1 MRFIT
6 IFFPLLII
14 LSIIIAGQALFVVD
28 ETETAIVTRFGD
40 PIRPSITSPG
50 LYAKTPFIDTVTKF
64 DKRNTLFDAAPDSL
78 LTSDKKRLIIDAYAI
93 GKIVDPLQFFK
104 TVKTPR
110 GAVTAATGIIASDL
124 RSEIAND
131 LQIDVIKSNR
141 QKIMEAVTIASA
153 EKIIDFGIKISDI
166 RVKRADFPDE
176 TLNAIYDRMRAERA
190 RKANEERAEGEK
202 RSLEIRAEVDKQAT
216 VIESEAIKKSNQIMG
231 EGDAE
236 AIKIYDDALE
246 KDPEFFD
253 FTKSLEVYTK
263 ILKDN
268 STIILSLD
276 SDLFKYMTQEQKVS
290 K

>member
-141 QKIMEAVTIASA
+141 QRIMEAVTIASA
-153 EKIIDFGIKISDI
+153 EKIIDFGIEISDI

-236 AIKIYDDALE
+236 AIKIYADALE

>member
-153 EKIIDFGIKISDI
+153 EKIIDFGIQISDI

-216 VIESEAIKKSNQIMG
+216 VIESEAIQKSNQIIG
-231 EGDAE
+231 EGDSQA
-236 AIKIYDDALE
+236 ANIFSNALN
-246 KDPEFFD
+246 KDPEFYD
-253 FTKSLEVYTK
+253 FTKSLEIYEA
-263 ILKDN
+263 ILKTN
-268 STIILSLD
+268 STIVLSTD
-276 SDLFKYMTQEQKVS
+276 SSLFKFLTTNE
-290 K
+290 

>member
-93 GKIVDPLQFFK
+93 GRIVDPLQFFK

-141 QKIMEAVTIASA
+141 QKIMESVTIASA

-216 VIESEAIKKSNQIMG
+216 VIESEALKKSNQIMG

-236 AIKIYDDALE
+236 AIKIYADALE
-246 KDPEFFD
+246 QDPEFFD

>member
-153 EKIIDFGIKISDI
+153 EKIIDFGIEISDI

-236 AIKIYDDALE
+236 AIKIYADALE

>member
-153 EKIIDFGIKISDI
+153 EKIIDFGIQISDI

-236 AIKIYDDALE
+236 AIKIYANALE
-246 KDPEFFD
+246 QDPEFFD

>member
-153 EKIIDFGIKISDI
+153 EKIIDFGIQISDI

-236 AIKIYDDALE
+236 AIKIYADALE

>member
-6 IFFPLLII
+6 IFIPILIFI
-14 LSIIIAGQALFVVD
+14 SIVVAGQALFIVD

-50 LYAKTPFIDTVTKF
+50 LYGKTPFIDTVTKF

-104 TVKTPR
+104 TVKTSR

-131 LQIDVIKSNR
+131 LQIDVIKTNR
-141 QKIMEAVTIASA
+141 QKIMQSVTIASSA
-153 EKIIDFGIKISDI
+153 KIIDFGIHISDI

-176 TLNAIYDRMRAERA
+176 TLNAIYDRMRAERS
-190 RKANEERAEGEK
+190 RKANEERAEGEQ

-216 VIESEAIKKSNQIMG
+216 VIESEALKKSSQIMG

-236 AIKIYDDALE
+236 AVKIYADALE
-246 KDPEFFD
+246 RDPEFFA

-263 ILKDN
+263 IFKDN

-276 SDLFKYMTQEQKVS
+276 SDLFKYLTQEQKVS

>member
-141 QKIMEAVTIASA
+141 QTIMEAVTIASA
-153 EKIIDFGIKISDI
+153 EKIIDFGIQISDI

-236 AIKIYDDALE
+236 AIKIYADALE

>member
-153 EKIIDFGIKISDI
+153 EKIIDFGIQISDI

-190 RKANEERAEGEK
+190 RKANEERAEGEQ

-236 AIKIYDDALE
+236 AIKIYADALE
-246 KDPEFFD
+246 QDPEFFD

>member
-6 IFFPLLII
+6 IFFPILII
-14 LSIIIAGQALFVVD
+14 LSIVIAGQTLFVVD

-50 LYAKTPFIDTVTKF
+50 LYGKTPFIDTVTKF

-131 LQIDVIKSNR
+131 LLIDVIKTNR

-153 EKIIDFGIKISDI
+153 EKIIDFGIEIGDI

-190 RKANEERAEGEK
+190 RKANEERAEGEE

-236 AIKIYDDALE
+236 AIKIYADALE

>member
-141 QKIMEAVTIASA
+141 QRIMEAVTIASA
-153 EKIIDFGIKISDI
+153 EKIIDFGIQISDI

-176 TLNAIYDRMRAERA
+176 TLNAIYDRMRAERS

-236 AIKIYDDALE
+236 AIKIYADALE

-263 ILKDN
+263 ILNDN

>member
-236 AIKIYDDALE
+236 AIKIYADALE

-276 SDLFKYMTQEQKVS
+276 SDLYKYMTQEQKVS

>member
-50 LYAKTPFIDTVTKF
+50 LYAKTPFIATVTKF

-236 AIKIYDDALE
+236 AIKIYADALE

>member
-93 GKIVDPLQFFK
+93 GRIVDPLQFFK

-153 EKIIDFGIKISDI
+153 EKIIDFGIQISDI

-236 AIKIYDDALE
+236 AIKIYANALE
-246 KDPEFFD
+246 QDPEFFD

-276 SDLFKYMTQEQKVS
+276 SDLFKYMTQEQ
-290 K
+290 

>member
-176 TLNAIYDRMRAERA
+176 TLNAIYDRMRAERS

-236 AIKIYDDALE
+236 AIKIYADALE

>member
-6 IFFPLLII
+6 IFFPILII
-14 LSIIIAGQALFVVD
+14 LSIVIAGQTLFVVD

-50 LYAKTPFIDTVTKF
+50 LYGKTPFIDTVTKF

-78 LTSDKKRLIIDAYAI
+78 LTADKKRLIIDAYAI

-131 LQIDVIKSNR
+131 LLIDVIKTNR
-141 QKIMEAVTIASA
+141 QKIMESVTLASA
-153 EKIIDFGIKISDI
+153 EKIIDFGIEIGDI

-190 RKANEERAEGEK
+190 RKANEERAEGEE

-236 AIKIYDDALE
+236 AIKIYADALE

>member
-141 QKIMEAVTIASA
+141 QKIMAAVTIASA
-153 EKIIDFGIKISDI
+153 EKIIDFGIQISDI

-216 VIESEAIKKSNQIMG
+216 VIESEALKKSNQIMG

-236 AIKIYDDALE
+236 AIKIYADALE

>member
-93 GKIVDPLQFFK
+93 GRIVDPLQFFK

-141 QKIMEAVTIASA
+141 QKIMEAVTLASA
-153 EKIIDFGIKISDI
+153 EKIIDFGIEISDI

-236 AIKIYDDALE
+236 AIKIYADALE

>member
-141 QKIMEAVTIASA
+141 QRIMAAVTIASA

-236 AIKIYDDALE
+236 AIKIYADALE

>member
-93 GKIVDPLQFFK
+93 GRIVDPLQFFK

-236 AIKIYDDALE
+236 AIKIYADALE

>member
-50 LYAKTPFIDTVTKF
+50 LYGKTPFIDTVTKF

-141 QKIMEAVTIASA
+141 QKIMAAVTIASA

-236 AIKIYDDALE
+236 AIKIYADALE

>member
-141 QKIMEAVTIASA
+141 QKIMAAVTIASA
-153 EKIIDFGIKISDI
+153 EKIIDFGIQISDI

-236 AIKIYDDALE
+236 AIKIYADALE
-246 KDPEFFD
+246 QDPEFFD
-253 FTKSLEVYTK
+253 FTKSLEVY
-263 ILKDN
+263 
-268 STIILSLD
+268 TIILSLD

>member
-236 AIKIYDDALE
+236 AIKIYADALE

>member
-236 AIKIYDDALE
+236 AIKIYADALE
-246 KDPEFFD
+246 QDPEFFD

>member
-1 MRFIT
+1 MNYDYSFK
-6 IFFPLLII
+6 
-14 LSIIIAGQALFVVD
+14 IATRGGTYVGK
-28 ETETAIVTRFGD
+28 TAIVTRFGA

-50 LYAKTPFIDTVTKF
+50 LFVKTPFIDTVTKF

-104 TVKTPR
+104 TVKTAR

-131 LQIDVIKSNR
+131 LQIDVIKTNR
-141 QKIMEAVTIASA
+141 QTIMTAVTAASA
-153 EKIIDFGIKISDI
+153 DKIIDFGIQISDI

-176 TLNAIYDRMRAERA
+176 TLNAIYDRMRAERS

-202 RSLEIRAEVDKQAT
+202 RSLEIRAQVDKEAT
-216 VIESEAIKKSNQIMG
+216 VIESEALKKSSQIMG

-236 AIKIYDDALE
+236 AIKIYADALE
-246 KDPEFFD
+246 KDPEFFA

-276 SDLFKYMTQEQKVS
+276 SDLFKYLTQEQKVS

>member
-141 QKIMEAVTIASA
+141 QKIMAAVTIASA

-236 AIKIYDDALE
+236 AIKIYADALE

>member
-141 QKIMEAVTIASA
+141 QKIMESVTLASA
-153 EKIIDFGIKISDI
+153 EKIIDFGIQISDI

-236 AIKIYDDALE
+236 AIKIYADALE
-246 KDPEFFD
+246 QDPEFFD

>member
-153 EKIIDFGIKISDI
+153 EKIIDFGIQISDI

-236 AIKIYDDALE
+236 AIKIYADALE

-276 SDLFKYMTQEQKVS
+276 SDLFKYMTQE
-290 K
+290 

>member
-141 QKIMEAVTIASA
+141 QKIMEAVTLASA
-153 EKIIDFGIKISDI
+153 EKIIDFGIQISDI

-236 AIKIYDDALE
+236 AIKIYADALE

>member
-153 EKIIDFGIKISDI
+153 EKIIDFGIQISDI
-166 RVKRADFPDE
+166 RVKRADFPAE

-236 AIKIYDDALE
+236 AIKIYADALE

>member
-190 RKANEERAEGEK
+190 RNANEERAEGEK

-236 AIKIYDDALE
+236 AIKIYADALE

>member
-93 GKIVDPLQFFK
+93 GRIVDPLQFFK

-141 QKIMEAVTIASA
+141 QKIMEAVTITSA
-153 EKIIDFGIKISDI
+153 EKIIDFGIQISDI

-236 AIKIYDDALE
+236 AIKIYADALE

>member
-93 GKIVDPLQFFK
+93 GRIVDPLQFFK

-153 EKIIDFGIKISDI
+153 EKIIDFGIQISDI

-236 AIKIYDDALE
+236 AIKIYADALE

>member
-141 QKIMEAVTIASA
+141 QKIMAAVTIASA
-153 EKIIDFGIKISDI
+153 EKIIDFGIQISDI

-176 TLNAIYDRMRAERA
+176 TLNAIYDRMRAERS
-190 RKANEERAEGEK
+190 RKANEERAEGEQ

-236 AIKIYDDALE
+236 AIKIYADALE
-246 KDPEFFD
+246 QDPEFFD

>member
-153 EKIIDFGIKISDI
+153 EKIIDFGIEISDI
-166 RVKRADFPDE
+166 RVKRPDFPDE

-236 AIKIYDDALE
+236 AIKIYADALE

>member
-64 DKRNTLFDAAPDSL
+64 DKRNTLFDADPDSL
-78 LTSDKKRLIIDAYAI
+78 LTSVKKRLIIDAYAI

-153 EKIIDFGIKISDI
+153 EKIIDFGIQISDI
-166 RVKRADFPDE
+166 RVKRADFPGE

-216 VIESEAIKKSNQIMG
+216 VIESEAIKKSNQI
-231 EGDAE
+231 
-236 AIKIYDDALE
+236 IQ
-246 KDPEFFD
+246 
-253 FTKSLEVYTK
+253 
-263 ILKDN
+263 N
-268 STIILSLD
+268 
-276 SDLFKYMTQEQKVS
+276 
-290 K
+290 

>member
-141 QKIMEAVTIASA
+141 QKIMESVTLASA
-153 EKIIDFGIKISDI
+153 EKIIDFGIQISDI

-236 AIKIYDDALE
+236 AIKIYADALE

>member
-141 QKIMEAVTIASA
+141 QKIMESVTIASA
-153 EKIIDFGIKISDI
+153 EKIIDFGIQISDI

-236 AIKIYDDALE
+236 AIKIYADALE